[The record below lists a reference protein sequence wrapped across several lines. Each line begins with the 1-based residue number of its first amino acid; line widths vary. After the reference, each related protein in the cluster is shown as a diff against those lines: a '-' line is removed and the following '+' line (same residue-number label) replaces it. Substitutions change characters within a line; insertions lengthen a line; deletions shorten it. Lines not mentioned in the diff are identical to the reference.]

1 MKKAV
6 IMARVSSK
14 HQKENFSMESQSTSL
29 LKYAK
34 SKELEVIKTFE
45 IIESAT
51 KGNRKKFNEVI
62 DFCLEQKETIAIIV
76 FDVDRLLRT
85 FREFWT
91 LKEHVQDGKIELHF
105 YGRGVI
111 LNKYSSW
118 SDIIDWEKQIIDS
131 ESYIYKFMQQTARG
145 RNEKVM
151 EKHMASWQAP
161 CGYENFVQDDGKKS
175 IRPKEPDATNLK
187 KLFELYSLGG
197 TSIHK
202 LVDLADE
209 YGIKTKNGI
218 KIGVTSMIE
227 ILKNPFYYG
236 EMRFNGKLY
245 QHNHGAII
253 SRELWETCQKQYK
266 LQSSKSFKQ
275 GQIPYLYRNIFKNW
289 YKNHTCSCE
298 TKKKKYIYICYYN
311 ASNNIVTVR
320 ENDVSAQIVSILNQI
335 SIPKNFIDDYNL
347 HIQSVQQDRIAFK
360 TAENGHI
367 KTEITKIDNRL
378 NNLIDRLLD
387 NKMTEEEY
395 EKKKQ
400 EYEEQKSKL
409 EKKIQNQD
417 TIELDSRQ
425 ISADSVPLFSRLG
438 DIFKMGIS
446 LENKQMLLRLI
457 FKELKIRDGNVG
469 YKLNEPFS
477 YFLKQES
484 QASA

>member
-1 MKKAV
+1 
-6 IMARVSSK
+6 
-14 HQKENFSMESQSTSL
+14 MESQSTSL

-51 KGNRKKFNEVI
+51 KGNRRKFNEVI

-91 LKEHVQDGKIELHF
+91 LKEHVQGGKIELHF

-145 RNEKVM
+145 RNEKVI
-151 EKHMASWQAP
+151 EKHMFCGQAP
-161 CGYENFVQDDGKKS
+161 CAYENFVQDDGKKS

-209 YGIKTKNGI
+209 YGIKTKNGN
-218 KIGVTSMIE
+218 KISVTSMIW

-236 EMRFNGKLY
+236 EMHYKGELY

-253 SRELWETCQKQYK
+253 SRELWEACQKQYK

-275 GQIPYLYRNIFKNW
+275 GKIPYLYRNIFKDW
-289 YKNHTCSCE
+289 YKNRTCSCE
-298 TKKKKYIYICYYN
+298 KKKNKYIYIGYYRDSKYRSYVN
-311 ASNNIVTVR
+311 EKDIDDQV
-320 ENDVSAQIVSILNQI
+320 VSILNQI
-335 SIPKNFIDDYNL
+335 SIPRNFIYDYNL
-347 HIQSVQQDRIAFK
+347 YVQSAQQEKIAFK
-360 TAENGHI
+360 VAENGHI
-367 KTEITKIDNRL
+367 KAEITKLDNRL

-400 EYEEQKSKL
+400 EYEEQKRQL
-409 EKKIQNQD
+409 EEKSQNQD
-417 TIELDSRQ
+417 TIEADSKQR
-425 ISADSVPLFSRLG
+425 SADSVPLFSRLG

-457 FKELKIRDGNVG
+457 FKERKIRNGNVG
-469 YKLNEPFS
+469 YILNEPFS
-477 YFLKQES
+477 YFMKQES